1 VEVTHT
7 VRSVLKIV
15 IAFTALA
22 WTNAGV
28 QGQQPSPSP
37 SIEPAAATPNNKA
50 TTPESEPSPEAD
62 LWHRQ
67 TMTGDWGG
75 VRSRWKEKGVELD
88 FKLSQFYQGVTSG
101 GVRHDDEYN
110 GKLEMTWKFDLA
122 KVAGWKWWSSEI
134 KTEYR
139 FGGPVLGGTGA
150 LNPVN
155 TAALVPRQLGPV
167 FEEILVA
174 TSWRMRE
181 AGLAQAYEM
190 IAHQHNELQ
199 ITEPIDEKVSE
210 HGRHYLIL
218 LGHRFGEAIFRRITS
233 AEIRRMGFF
242 GGSVSQLVESDTE
255 VSDVQ
260 LCRKLRILYE

>member
-1 VEVTHT
+1 
-7 VRSVLKIV
+7 
-15 IAFTALA
+15 
-22 WTNAGV
+22 
-28 QGQQPSPSP
+28 
-37 SIEPAAATPNNKA
+37 
-50 TTPESEPSPEAD
+50 
-62 LWHRQ
+62 
-67 TMTGDWGG
+67 M
-75 VRSRWKEKGVELD
+75 
-88 FKLSQFYQGVTSG
+88 
-101 GVRHDDEYN
+101 
-110 GKLEMTWKFDLA
+110 
-122 KVAGWKWWSSEI
+122 
-134 KTEYR
+134 
-139 FGGPVLGGTGA
+139 
-150 LNPVN
+150 N

-210 HGRHYLIL
+210 HGRPYLIL
-218 LGHRFGEAIFRRITS
+218 RGHRFGAAIFRRITS

-242 GGSVSQLVESDTE
+242 GGSVSQLGESDTE